1 MRRAAALLTMAAA
14 AAGCGDG
21 TPAGPTTPAMRE
33 ARALWVNRFEIGPT
47 PAKIAE
53 IMRKAKDAGFNVVY
67 FQVRGQGDAYYASG
81 LEPCAVALCG
91 SLGNGQ
97 PSWDPLATAV
107 QEAHARGLQLHAWV
121 NAFTGWASPATNTA
135 SFCAL
140 LRESAAGAPR
150 HMLLAHP
157 EWAMVSSGSPGTVMS
172 CANSQAYEYAY
183 VSPGIPAARTH
194 LARVAADVARRY
206 AVDGV
211 HLDRIRYPGQFHS
224 YDAPSLEAFRARHG
238 RAPTSS
244 TDDAEWV
251 AFRQE
256 QVNLAVREVHDS
268 VRAARA
274 SAVMSAAVWGIYRDQ
289 WGWNSSEG
297 LRQYYQDPRAW
308 AAGGY
313 LDVAVP
319 MTYYKTAA
327 SACAFADWS
336 CLLDDHL
343 AGVQGAATGRHVYI
357 GITASPLS
365 GETAAT
371 APARVVSQIELAR
384 ARGAKGVAIYS
395 YNAVE
400 STGLWSVLA
409 AGPFKQAA
417 VVPGRN

>member
-1 MRRAAALLTMAAA
+1 MREWAAAAALLTIVAAA
-14 AAGCGDG
+14 ACGDG
-21 TPAGPTTPAMRE
+21 PTPAGPTPPMEE

-67 FQVRGQGDAYYASG
+67 FQVRGQGDAYYASDI
-81 LEPCAVALCG
+81 EPCAVALCG

-121 NAFTGWASPATNTA
+121 NAFTAWASPATNTA

-183 VSPGIPAARTH
+183 VSPGVPAARTH

-211 HLDRIRYPGQFHS
+211 HLDRIRYPGADFGWDQASLSAFGR
-224 YDAPSLEAFRARHG
+224 DPSADPQGWARFRRELVN
-238 RAPTSS
+238 R
-244 TDDAEWV
+244 V
-251 AFRQE
+251 VQE
-256 QVNLAVREVHDS
+256 THDSIHAVR
-268 VRAARA
+268 
-274 SAVMSAAVWGIYRDQ
+274 AVPLSAAVWPIYDRDRFGWPSSSGVGQ
-289 WGWNSSEG
+289 FFQDTWGWA
-297 LRQYYQDPRAW
+297 Q
-308 AAGGY
+308 GGY

-319 MTYYKTAA
+319 MAYFRVAEERCSYRPLRRGQEPNPDWD
-327 SACAFADWS
+327 CMIAD
-336 CLLDDHL
+336 HV
-343 AGVQGAATGRHVYI
+343 AGMRPTGRHVYAGILAGLGRDEMAKQVRI
-357 GITASPLS
+357 GRQRGVDGFSFYFYSSLAELNAWAFL
-365 GETAAT
+365 GDGVFAERAT
-371 APARVVSQIELAR
+371 
-384 ARGAKGVAIYS
+384 
-395 YNAVE
+395 
-400 STGLWSVLA
+400 
-409 AGPFKQAA
+409 
-417 VVPGRN
+417 VPRMEWMR